1 MKKFLLL
8 LLVLV
13 LGILGA
19 YYYITLSMVNVADAF
34 FTTIKKE
41 HNITKA
47 EKYLANDF
55 KKNTSREQLAQYLV
69 NYKLID
75 YNKITWGYKRLL
87 DFNANNFGKT
97 GSIEGT
103 VVTKDKVAS
112 PLKLQ
117 FKQENGAWKIFALEK
132 VLSKKEIEQQQIVNA
147 YTTLAR
153 VTLHTLGTAVKENNM
168 TILYN
173 SLSQRWQKE
182 TNTTKLRKAY
192 GIFVEKKIDFL
203 PLDKVVPKLTTLNV
217 AKNGIL
223 TLAGYYPLGKQN
235 LYFKQ
240 QYITENKVWKL
251 AGLALQFK

>member
-1 MKKFLLL
+1 MKKFLLV
-8 LLVLV
+8 LLVIA

-19 YYYITLSMVNVADAF
+19 YYYITLSMVNVADSF
-34 FTTIKKE
+34 FSAVKKQ
-41 HNITKA
+41 NMIKA
-47 EKYLANDF
+47 EKYLAKDF
-55 KKNTSREQLAQYLV
+55 KKTTSRKQLAQYLLK
-69 NYKLID
+69 YKLIN
-75 YNKITWGYKRLL
+75 YNDITWGYKRVL
-87 DFNANNFGKT
+87 DFNNSNFGKT

-103 VVTKDKVAS
+103 ITTKDKVTS

-117 FKQENGAWKIFALEK
+117 FKQENGDWKIFALEK
-132 VLSKKEIEQQQIVNA
+132 VLSKKEIEQQKIINA

-153 VTLHTLGTAVKENNM
+153 ITLHTLGTAVKENNM

-173 SLSQRWQKE
+173 SISQRWQKE
-182 TNTTKLRKAY
+182 TNTTTLNKAY

-203 PLDKVVPKLTTLNV
+203 PLDKVAPQLTTLNV

-223 TLAGYYPLGKQN
+223 TVAGYYPLGKQN